1 MYIHTGTYQNPASS
15 CQQIAKLNPSSLPGY
30 SWVTSRSSSPA
41 FVYCTPN
48 THCCTNV
55 NVQGWMRVANLD
67 MTDHR
72 QGCPTGFNLTTS
84 PKRGCF
90 RITTP
95 GCTSVTFDT
104 YSITY
109 SNVCGRVIGYKH
121 HTLDAFRPYYIH
133 RHVTLDGQYVDGVS
147 ITHGRSP
154 RKHIWTFAA
163 AYSDTPDRDSC
174 PCTRTGTAFSGVIPP
189 FINNEYF
196 VSLVLPQ
203 SHCGMVGIVHQPA
216 HVAPSTILR
225 GSASNSLRTLL
236 MTLKSEC
243 VQIKNQLM
251 KIFKLKSLNFMFSD
265 CKTC

>member
-15 CQQIAKLNPSSLPGY
+15 CQQIAKLNPSSLLGY
-30 SWVTSRSSSPA
+30 SCVTSRSGSPV

-72 QGCPTGFNLTTS
+72 QGCPTGFRLTTS

-90 RITTP
+90 RTTTP
-95 GCTSVTFDT
+95 GCTPLTFDT

-121 HTLDAFRPYYIH
+121 RTLDAFRPYYNH
-133 RHVTLDGQYVDGVS
+133 RSVTLDGQYVDGVS

-163 AYSDTPDRDSC
+163 AYSDTPDGDSC

-196 VSLVLPQ
+196 CELGSTTEPLWDGGD
-203 SHCGMVGIVHQPA
+203 C
-216 HVAPSTILR
+216 PSTSTCCTFNNPPWFCKQLSQNTTDDIEVR
-225 GSASNSLRTLL
+225 VCANENSANEDLQIEVIELY
-236 MTLKSEC
+236 
-243 VQIKNQLM
+243 VQ
-251 KIFKLKSLNFMFSD
+251 
-265 CKTC
+265 